1 MAGIPSRV
9 ESPNAY
15 AAPSSAQAQGPSNYL
30 VPLSVLTSLFF
41 MWGGLTSLNDVLI
54 PHLKDIFS
62 LSYAEAMDV
71 QLYFFGAYGVMSI
84 PAGWFVKKIG
94 FKKGI
99 IVGLAIAATGCLLF
113 YPAAAARLF
122 GLFMSALFVLAT
134 GIVILQV
141 AANPFVAVLGKPETA
156 SSRLTLTQAF
166 NSLATWAF
174 PTFIGPI
181 ILAVAG
187 LSVAELAKLTP
198 AAQQAQ
204 EAQAVQ
210 LPYVGLAIALAPAV
224 RDRLAIEAAQGGH
237 VDHDG
242 LDRRRDRVWPIAA
255 APGGTVTSCSGAVA
269 IFVYVGAE
277 VAIGSLLVNYFKE
290 SYTLG
295 LPEDKGA
302 KADGLVLV
310 VRDDR
315 ALHRQ
320 PDHAAQ
326 VQARQVAGGAR
337 GDRVAAGR
345 DVGAD
350 DRLDAVITIIAVG
363 LLNSVMFPTI
373 FTLAIDGLGR
383 HTEQG
388 SGILCAAIVGG
399 AVIPKLQGMFADAA
413 GLHISFL
420 LPAACYL
427 YIAWYGLKGH
437 AADAEAGDRR
447 LRGNPDCRGEADLP
461 LAVLRDPGQLSA
473 RRLARNRSWRFR

>member
-9 ESPNAY
+9 EPPNAY
-15 AAPSSAQAQGPSNYL
+15 APPSAPLANGPASYA
-30 VPLSVLTSLFF
+30 VPLSVLTTLFF

-54 PHLKDIFS
+54 PHLKGIFQ
-62 LSYAEAMDV
+62 LSYAQAMAV
-71 QLYFFGAYGVMSI
+71 QLCFFGAYGLMSI

-99 IVGLAIAATGCLLF
+99 IVGLAGAALGCLLF
-113 YPAAAARLF
+113 YPAASIREYGVFLGAF
-122 GLFMSALFVLAT
+122 FVLAT

-187 LSVAELAKLTP
+187 LSAVELAKVTP
-198 AAQQAQ
+198 AARQAQ

-210 LPYVGLAIALAPAV
+210 LPYVGLALALALLSVIVWRAKLPKIDTASTTDAGAAGALP
-224 RDRLAIEAAQGGH
+224 DRGSAWGYRHL
-237 VDHDG
+237 V
-242 LDRRRDRVWPIAA
+242 L
-255 APGGTVTSCSGAVA
+255 GAVA

-290 SYTLG
+290 PYTLG
-295 LPEDKGA
+295 LAVDKGSKLMA
-302 KADGLVLV
+302 RYWLCAMIGRFIGSLFTLRRYKPGKVL
-310 VRDDR
+310 
-315 ALHRQ
+315 
-320 PDHAAQ
+320 AAH
-326 VQARQVAGGAR
+326 
-337 GDRVAAGR
+337 
-345 DVGAD
+345 
-350 DRLDAVITIIAVG
+350 AVIASLLVGISVLTTGWTAVLTIIAVG
-363 LLNSVMFPTI
+363 LFNSIMFPTI

-388 SGILCAAIVGG
+388 SGILCTAIVGG
-399 AVIPKLQGMFADAA
+399 AAIPFLQGKLADTA
-413 GLHISFL
+413 GLHISFV
-420 LPAACYL
+420 LPAVCYV

-437 AADAEAGDRR
+437 ATD
-447 LRGNPDCRGEADLP
+447 
-461 LAVLRDPGQLSA
+461 A
-473 RRLARNRSWRFR
+473 RRASPAA